1 MGLLRRKPGAGERAA
16 AATREAAVDASGRA
30 HSAAVH
36 TAELTRDTAELA
48 SEKLHRRA
56 VKARRRAESAGRKAE
71 KAGRKAARSTRR
83 AVGSGTDPVATAST
97 GLLSQADL
105 KARSADRKVAKAAAR
120 ADAGARKAEA
130 KANQAQ
136 EKGRLKSEARA
147 AKEAE
152 RERAAREW
160 NAKRVQRYLGIAKLV
175 APVLAPYAMAAAG
188 SLRHRLDDHRSR
200 RLGVSPDELGGYS
213 GPGGKLHA
221 RLSRV
226 SRTITELR
234 EDGTTDRDAA
244 AQRFADG
251 TEPRLH
257 DLAAA
262 VRAAENMPAARRKAA
277 FRTISHDL
285 DRIEV
290 ELLDHLGVRA

>member
-1 MGLLRRKPGAGERAA
+1 MDSGTHSVAA
-16 AATREAAVDASGRA
+16 AAN
-30 HSAAVH
+30 
-36 TAELTRDTAELA
+36 
-48 SEKLHRRA
+48 
-56 VKARRRAESAGRKAE
+56 
-71 KAGRKAARSTRR
+71 
-83 AVGSGTDPVATAST
+83 
-97 GLLSQADL
+97 GLLSEADL
-105 KARSADRKVAKAAAR
+105 KARSADRKTAKTAAK

-130 KANQAQ
+130 KAAQAA

-147 AKEAE
+147 AKDAE

-160 NAKRVQRYLGIAKLV
+160 NAKRVQRYLGIAKIV
-175 APVLAPYAMAAAG
+175 APLVAPYAMAAAG
-188 SLRHRLDDHRSR
+188 TLRHRLDDHRSR

-221 RLSRV
+221 RLSRI
-226 SRTITELR
+226 SRTIAELR
-234 EDGTTDRDAA
+234 ADGTTDRDANA
-244 AQRFADG
+244 KRFADE

>member
-1 MGLLRRKPGAGERAA
+1 MGLLRRKPRAGERAA
-16 AATREAAVDASGRA
+16 AATREAAVDASER
-30 HSAAVH
+30 VH
-36 TAELTRDTAELA
+36 TAAVQTAEFTKETADLA

-56 VKARRRAESAGRKAE
+56 ESASRRAE
-71 KAGRKAARSTRR
+71 KAGRRAARTTRR
-83 AVGSGTDPVATAST
+83 AVDSGTHSVAAAAN
-97 GLLSQADL
+97 GLLTEADL
-105 KARSADRKVAKAAAR
+105 KARSADRKTAKTAAK

-130 KANQAQ
+130 KAAQAA

-147 AKEAE
+147 AKDAE

-160 NAKRVQRYLGIAKLV
+160 NAKRVQRYLGIAKIV
-175 APVLAPYAMAAAG
+175 APLVAPYAMAAAG
-188 SLRHRLDDHRSR
+188 TLRHRLDDHRSR

-221 RLSRV
+221 RLSRI
-226 SRTITELR
+226 SRTIAELR
-234 EDGTTDRDAA
+234 ADGTTDRDANA
-244 AQRFADG
+244 KRFADE